1 MIVNVNLNIQMSGS
15 STINIEGALFEI
27 DMNIKRQSQ
36 IDLIR

>member
-1 MIVNVNLNIQMSGS
+1 MIVKVNLNIQTSVS

-27 DMNIKRQSQ
+27 DMNIKRQSE

>member
-1 MIVNVNLNIQMSGS
+1 MIVKLDLNIQMSVS